1 MTASSALSA
10 VSSRKTPGEKR
21 VARRVV
27 VFICLLLAVVLPAGF
42 LEAQQPKK
50 IFRLGYLSNT
60 DAATDSARAEGI
72 RLALRELG
80 YIQEQNI
87 AIEYRYAKGKRD
99 REPELAAEL
108 VRLKVDIIVVPS
120 GDATIRAAKNATK
133 TIPIVM
139 AGLGSD
145 PVTAGHVESLARPG
159 GNVTGLSNLRPE
171 LSGKRLELLKEIVPG
186 LSRVAVLASSNE
198 PDNAGVLKEIELAA
212 GAFGVQLQVLDVLS
226 SKDIEI
232 AFLPA
237 TKAHT
242 DALLVVDSATL
253 AGHRRDIANLA
264 LQNRLP
270 AIYGSSDWV
279 EPGGPCGLWAE
290 FCRLGPTSG
299 DLRR

>member
-1 MTASSALSA
+1 MNPKVFWLITA
-10 VSSRKTPGEKR
+10 
-21 VARRVV
+21 
-27 VFICLLLAVVLPAGF
+27 ILLAFIHRA
-42 LEAQQPKK
+42 EAQQPTK
-50 IFRLGYLSNT
+50 IHRIGYLAVANSSSAFSTRFEAFRQGLRGLGYV
-60 DAATDSARAEGI
+60 EGK
-72 RLALRELG
+72 
-80 YIQEQNI
+80 NI
-87 AIEYRYAKGKRD
+87 VIEWRSGEGKRERAD
-99 REPELAAEL
+99 KLAAEL
-108 VRLKVDIIVVPS
+108 VRLKVDVIVTS
-120 GDATIRAAKNATK
+120 GQSMTQAAKEATS

-139 AGLGSD
+139 AQDSD
-145 PVTAGHVESLARPG
+145 PVGNGFVASLAHPG